1 MRDAEK
7 AFIKIRDHFK
17 SNAGLQKAFE
27 QANSLKNRVLEDQK
41 LTLFTK
47 KGKLLIEIP
56 LVEIKVIHTV
66 CVTRD
71 DFGALGCNLDYLLN
85 KQKDE
90 SYPWV
95 IDIANLDSIVQ
106 AWDHLELHYSD
117 FYEFLSQRNQLH
129 NKVVSMDELEYVG
142 AYLKYQDGLK
152 GFISAKADYIPLSM
166 DDADIFD
173 EIYFK
178 TLADE
183 KYELKKVP
191 LSLHPIRREDIFGIG
206 KNKIFKQKTN
216 RKTRSNI
223 QRKSRKANRKK

>member
-1 MRDAEK
+1 ML
-7 AFIKIRDHFK
+7 IRD
-17 SNAGLQKAFE
+17 SG
-27 QANSLKNRVLEDQK
+27 
-41 LTLFTK
+41 
-47 KGKLLIEIP
+47 
-56 LVEIKVIHTV
+56 
-66 CVTRD
+66 
-71 DFGALGCNLDYLLN
+71 YLLN